1 MRLKKTTA
9 TMESRGVPFRSI
21 LAHSLWITLVGIL
34 LFTLSTTKRHNFGYI
49 KFFSISGTLL
59 ITLPWMIQLYHSNRL
74 NPVQTLLITSTVIFL
89 YKTKGYN
96 LMWIV
101 RSPKPSNENHLTNVV
116 TISSSSSPLPSGQAL
131 KKGDTGE
138 IEIKIV
144 IPKSPMST
152 HLEIE
157 GSNNSKL
164 LTNVSHVV

>member
-1 MRLKKTTA
+1 MSLKKTTA
-9 TMESRGVPFRSI
+9 TMENRGLPFRSI

-59 ITLPWMIQLYHSNRL
+59 ITLPWMIQL
-74 NPVQTLLITSTVIFL
+74 LITSTVIFL

-101 RSPKPSNENHLTNVV
+101 RSPKPSNENQLTNVV

-157 GSNNSKL
+157 GSKNSKL
-164 LTNVSHVV
+164 LTNVSHVA

>member
-59 ITLPWMIQLYHSNRL
+59 ITLPWMIQ
-74 NPVQTLLITSTVIFL
+74 LLITSTVIFL

>member
-9 TMESRGVPFRSI
+9 TMENRGLPFRSI

-59 ITLPWMIQLYHSNRL
+59 ITLPWMFQ
-74 NPVQTLLITSTVIFL
+74 LLITSTVIFL

-131 KKGDTGE
+131 KKSDTGE

-157 GSNNSKL
+157 GSKNSKL
-164 LTNVSHVV
+164 LTNVSHVA

>member
-1 MRLKKTTA
+1 
-9 TMESRGVPFRSI
+9 MESRGVPFRSI

-59 ITLPWMIQLYHSNRL
+59 ITLPWMIQ
-74 NPVQTLLITSTVIFL
+74 LLITSTVIFL

>member
-1 MRLKKTTA
+1 
-9 TMESRGVPFRSI
+9 MESRGVPFRSI

-49 KFFSISGTLL
+49 KFFSVSGTLL
-59 ITLPWMIQLYHSNRL
+59 ITLPWMIQLL
-74 NPVQTLLITSTVIFL
+74 VTSAVILL
-89 YKTKGYN
+89 YKARGYN

-144 IPKSPMST
+144 IPKSPMPT

-157 GSNNSKL
+157 GSKNSKL
-164 LTNVSHVV
+164 LTNVSHVA

>member
-1 MRLKKTTA
+1 
-9 TMESRGVPFRSI
+9 MESRGVPFRSI

-59 ITLPWMIQLYHSNRL
+59 ITLPWMIQ
-74 NPVQTLLITSTVIFL
+74 LLITSTVIFL

-164 LTNVSHVV
+164 LTNTIV